1 MTRQMNAA
9 RGALA
14 LCGGVVAMLAAPG
27 NAGAELGSTTT
38 VNGTTPPG
46 TAASLSE
53 MTVMLDTVQADGQ
66 RLLVQ
71 QGIREP
77 GTRAPIHSHDF
88 GGHTCVLSGTITDFV
103 EGKDPATFSAGSCYY
118 MPPDVAMTAAN
129 LGTDDVRLI
138 DTFVLPPDA
147 PTIIVLEPGWPDL
160 KDPTG

>member
-1 MTRQMNAA
+1 MISSLKAA
-9 RGALA
+9 MVLSGSIIALLGTA
-14 LCGGVVAMLAAPG
+14 VH
-27 NAGAELGSTTT
+27 AGADLGSTTK

-46 TAASLSE
+46 TADSLSDL
-53 MTVMLDTVQADGQ
+53 TVMLDTTQADGQ

-71 QGIREP
+71 QGIRKP

-103 EGKDPATFSAGSCYY
+103 EGKEPVSISAGSCYY
-118 MPPDVAMTAAN
+118 MPPKVVMTAAN
-129 LGTDDVRLI
+129 LGKEDVRLI

-147 PTIIVLEPGWPDL
+147 PAIIVLEPGWPDL